1 MIKLTLKDGSIKE
14 VEQGSTIYEV
24 AKQISEGLARVATCG
39 IVNGEVKDLRYEL
52 QEDCNLSIE
61 TFDSKIDVE
70 KSYRASNEKG
80 SFFIKDE
87 KKSTKILIILSWILP
102 FYGLFFIYLAKMSL
116 YEKAKSMVCKILNFG
131 FTVILI
137 EFMLVSAIQMLAFSK
152 VPGFVIYT
160 LISIILG
167 IFVWAI
173 IEHIIATSKWL
184 KNEDYSYKFTTEIF
198 KPWNNIN

>member
-1 MIKLTLKDGSIKE
+1 MRKIKK
-14 VEQGSTIYEV
+14 
-24 AKQISEGLARVATCG
+24 SE
-39 IVNGEVKDLRYEL
+39 NE
-52 QEDCNLSIE
+52 
-61 TFDSKIDVE
+61 DSKIDVE

-137 EFMLVSAIQMLAFSK
+137 EFMLVSAMQMLAFSK

>member
-1 MIKLTLKDGSIKE
+1 MRKIKK
-14 VEQGSTIYEV
+14 
-24 AKQISEGLARVATCG
+24 SE
-39 IVNGEVKDLRYEL
+39 NE
-52 QEDCNLSIE
+52 
-61 TFDSKIDVE
+61 DSKIDVE

-102 FYGLFFIYLAKMSL
+102 FYGLFFIYLAKTSL

-137 EFMLVSAIQMLAFSK
+137 EFMLVSAMQMLAFSK